1 MKIETIYTNEMPRW
15 RYIKRYTDDDG
26 NEKVIKKFFKN
37 LYDLSEYIDEPVS
50 NIQKFTCDHQ
60 GYKTKMK
67 YRTTMKRWEGVE
79 ITKMKFKKFITYVL
93 DEGQNED
100 ENKDY

>member
-1 MKIETIYTNEMPRW
+1 
-15 RYIKRYTDDDG
+15 
-26 NEKVIKKFFKN
+26 
-37 LYDLSEYIDEPVS
+37 
-50 NIQKFTCDHQ
+50 
-60 GYKTKMK
+60 
-67 YRTTMKRWEGVE
+67 MKRWEGVE